1 VNPFRTT
8 DQERVN
14 VARFAGEMAD
24 RGLPSTLIAGAM
36 DLAWH
41 EQGAYDLMELWSE
54 ARPGKERDEIV
65 ADLQEALD
73 EWAEAPRTPQTK
85 PRIDFDQLDGV
96 ARSVMAHKRRL
107 RELIDRHGGVSAVAR
122 KSGIPQ
128 PSLNR
133 LLSSA
138 SMPRRSTLYRIAN
151 ALGVDESEIVTE
163 WVR

>member
-1 VNPFRTT
+1 
-8 DQERVN
+8 
-14 VARFAGEMAD
+14 MAD
-24 RGLPSTLIAGAM
+24 SGLPTDFIAAAM
-36 DLAWH
+36 DLAGQ
-41 EQGAYDLMELWSE
+41 EQGAYELMELWSE

-73 EWAEAPRTPQTK
+73 DWAEAPATPQTK

-96 ARSVMAHKRRL
+96 VKNVMAHKRKL
-107 RELIDRHGGVSAVAR
+107 RDLIDRHGGVSAVAR

-128 PSLNR
+128 PSLSR

-151 ALGVDESEIVTE
+151 ALGVDEAEIVTE